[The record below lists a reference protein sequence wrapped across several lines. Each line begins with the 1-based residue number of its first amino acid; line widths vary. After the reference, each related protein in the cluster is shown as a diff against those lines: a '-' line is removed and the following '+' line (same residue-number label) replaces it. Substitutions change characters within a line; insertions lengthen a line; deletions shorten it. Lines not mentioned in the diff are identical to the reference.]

1 MNKQRLIRAA
11 AILALIMAPTVA
23 MTDDAPALKE
33 IMQELRN
40 NLIEIA
46 DGILTDNFEQVA
58 QGAASIAGHPQI
70 APAQVALV
78 AAALGPEMPAF
89 KRLDNV
95 VHDLSLEISA
105 AAEALDRDA
114 VISGYQ
120 RIVEGCVDCH
130 STYKERVATALGAQP
145 E

>member
-1 MNKQRLIRAA
+1 MNRRILIRAA
-11 AILALIMAPTVA
+11 SLILILVPLIA

-33 IMQELRN
+33 IMQDLRN
-40 NLIEIA
+40 NLIEIS

-58 QGAASIAGHPQI
+58 RGAAAVAEHPQI

-89 KRLDNV
+89 KQLDNV
-95 VHDLSLEISA
+95 VHDLSLEIGA

-120 RIVEGCVDCH
+120 QMFEGCVECH
-130 STYKERVATALGAQP
+130 STYKERVAAALGPQP